1 MLEITEQQCKKVKKL
16 VRKECANF
24 FEESCLLLDDGEKHG
39 CVQLLTDYEISCG
52 YFEKS
57 VLPAHKK
64 LCSEINKRN

>member
-24 FEESCLLLDDGEKHG
+24 FEGSCLLLDDGEKHG
-39 CVQLLTDYEISCG
+39 CVQLLTDFEISCG

-64 LCSEINKRN
+64 LCSEIKKQI